1 MYGKGEGV
9 TQDFAEDIDW
19 YRQSAE
25 QGFAQ
30 AQYNLGYMYYKGEG
44 VSQDYIAAHT
54 FFDLAAAKGH
64 KDARETRDR
73 LAATMTADQI
83 AEAQRRA
90 RAWKPKKWEELKG
103 PLDRLR

>member
-1 MYGKGEGV
+1 MYHEAKGV
-9 TQDFAEDIDW
+9 SQDFAEAIDW

-54 FFDLAAAKGH
+54 FFDLA
-64 KDARETRDR
+64 DANGQEDAGKARDR
-73 LAATMTADQI
+73 IAEKMTAEQI

-90 RAWKPKKWEELKG
+90 RAWKPKKWKELKG
-103 PLDRLR
+103 QLDRLR